1 VSDYTFQYAIKGH
14 TVLIKLLSSNSITQI
29 QSVITELNVIIK
41 LSNHSKMLITEYN
54 KNYLENVINN
64 ALSQLVDVK
73 KELNK

>member
-1 VSDYTFQYAIKGH
+1 
-14 TVLIKLLSSNSITQI
+14 
-29 QSVITELNVIIK
+29 
-41 LSNHSKMLITEYN
+41 MLITEYN